1 MLLHLLNVLTA
12 FRPNQFS
19 KKLKKE
25 TKEIHDKIEKHPFFI
40 DLLSGNLPDYKYA
53 IYLYNLS
60 PIYSSVEMYFFK
72 NTINSDYV
80 RSKAVIQDL
89 QNYNKTINLDYN
101 KFNFNSEWIE
111 YFFHKSLFFKKTELY
126 VRWLADMYGG
136 QFLKK
141 KVKYSSKY
149 EFVNLRKSLKEVRLL
164 IEEGLNETNID
175 AFIRETKRTYEFHSK
190 ILDKI
195 YELTEE
201 SL

>member
-1 MLLHLLNVLTA
+1 
-12 FRPNQFS
+12 
-19 KKLKKE
+19 
-25 TKEIHDKIEKHPFFI
+25 
-40 DLLSGNLPDYKYA
+40 
-53 IYLYNLS
+53 
-60 PIYSSVEMYFFK
+60 
-72 NTINSDYV
+72 
-80 RSKAVIQDL
+80 
-89 QNYNKTINLDYN
+89 
-101 KFNFNSEWIE
+101 
-111 YFFHKSLFFKKTELY
+111 
-126 VRWLADMYGG
+126 MYGG